1 MKKEKFFRI
10 WDKEKEKYYSTGKKS
25 IWKSFAWASSNLV
38 DCPGNYSRYE
48 VHEMETV
55 VVNKTCG
62 LDIAIDLKMKKV
74 LKEETHRKLVTLNRE
89 IHDLT
94 SNNGNLYDIKEQ
106 WKKGNYNDFIQS
118 KLTSLFEEYETLN
131 KLV

>member
-25 IWKSFAWASSNLV
+25 IWKSFAWASANLTN
-38 DCPGNYSRYE
+38 CPGSYSRYE
-48 VHEMETV
+48 VHELETI

-62 LDIAIDLKMKKV
+62 LDVAIDLDYKQKM
-74 LKEETHRKLVTLNRE
+74 KEETQRRLVSIKNE
-89 IHDLT
+89 ILDLT
-94 SNNGNLYDIKEQ
+94 SHSGDLYDIKEQ